1 MTKADMVRC
10 TAEAAG
16 EQLKTTEAVVNA
28 FLNQIAMALAAGEK
42 VQLIGFGSFEV
53 RDRKSRIGEPAK
65 KSKFRHTGCRPLRQ
79 ARC

>member
-53 RDRKSRIGEPAK
+53 RDR
-65 KSKFRHTGCRPLRQ
+65 
-79 ARC
+79 